1 MLGTPQNAKIDLLH
15 FEVMAGDKIILCS
28 ESASVLLGHKKINE
42 IYEQSNPTNFA
53 NGIINFIS
61 STNQKQTAT
70 AITICFPEN
79 EDTLKAKPNTT
90 SPQDKFEALKQIP
103 FFADLDY
110 KEMTKIMAFIHTKKL
125 AKNSNIVVEDT
136 VGNEMY
142 IILKGTADVSI
153 KNKVVKNLESGDFF
167 GEISLIDN
175 APRTASIMAT
185 SDIEVLTLS
194 RKDFYYILTH
204 DSQLSVKLLWMF
216 TQTLA
221 TRLRA
226 ANLTL
231 PDKVKNKD
239 SYSVDSNSA
248 ITLKFD

>member
-1 MLGTPQNAKIDLLH
+1 
-15 FEVMAGDKIILCS
+15 
-28 ESASVLLGHKKINE
+28 
-42 IYEQSNPTNFA
+42 
-53 NGIINFIS
+53 
-61 STNQKQTAT
+61 
-70 AITICFPEN
+70 
-79 EDTLKAKPNTT
+79 
-90 SPQDKFEALKQIP
+90 
-103 FFADLDY
+103 
-110 KEMTKIMAFIHTKKL
+110 
-125 AKNSNIVVEDT
+125 
-136 VGNEMY
+136 MY

-248 ITLKFD
+248 NTLKFD